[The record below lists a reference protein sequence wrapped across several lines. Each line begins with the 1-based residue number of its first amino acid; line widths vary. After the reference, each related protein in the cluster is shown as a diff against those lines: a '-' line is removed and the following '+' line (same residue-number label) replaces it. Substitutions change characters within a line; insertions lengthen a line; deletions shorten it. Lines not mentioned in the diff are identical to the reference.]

1 MDSGRNLGFLSRR
14 VSRSLVLSVSLL
26 AVACGSNGDHYAPIP
41 DAPRVK
47 SSVVAGVVHDGQH
60 QTIADAVVMIEPTAN
75 GVTRTVLDALATA
88 AAEKDTTAPQT
99 SSKRVTTTDG
109 TGHFAFDGVTPG
121 DYFLN
126 VIADDHLG
134 AGQPVAVPGGPQLA
148 DTIIV
153 DVNLTPTGTFSGVAT
168 LESGTTHSGTAVYVD
183 GTSYVAM
190 TTPAGAYSISDV
202 PVGSYTV
209 RATHA
214 GYIDDTKPGTLTAAG
229 EVVALPAMLL
239 KINSNIAPTATI
251 ASATP
256 LLSTFPVDFTG
267 SGTDTDGTIVKYE
280 WDFENDGTF
289 DYSSPTTANT
299 SHTYTI
305 PGSYTAKL
313 RVTDNSG
320 GVGLAAIQL
329 SIASPV
335 YVSHSTGADGN
346 NGTIGSPVLSISDAY
361 ALAVGPRNAILIEQG
376 SYNAVPDFQ
385 NGIRVLGGR
394 VLPGWGE
401 GSGYSTFTVGTSR
414 ATAHDISTV
423 TLIRRIEI
431 TTSAPSSGNSV
442 ALRLKNVTPGI
453 MSFEQCRFLSS
464 NAPAGG
470 PATNGTAGANGVN
483 GQAGG
488 VGSCS
493 GPAGTGGSGG
503 STQLFNCRS
512 GSSGGNGGLGN
523 VAGDAGYS
531 PGTAYLDYCPLN
543 YGGGG
548 GSGAISGVL
557 DCNAHGQPGGN
568 GSTGFAGAVGQNSSA
583 VTAAGTVINDEWA
596 PVTTSPGGAGADATG
611 GTGGGGGGGRYT
623 YACGVGGGNGGGGGG
638 EGGAGGTSGSGGIGG
653 SGSIAVMLI
662 NAFPVFDTCYF
673 QSGNGGA
680 GGPGGNGA
688 LGGTGGAGALGGAVC
703 TVDVGQGGTG
713 GNGGHGGASGAGA
726 GGPGGPSYGVYK
738 SSSTPTLTNCTFQ
751 IGTPGTGGSGGMHPL
766 LGAASNGNTGLSG
779 NTN

>member
-1 MDSGRNLGFLSRR
+1 MDSGRTLGFLSRR
-14 VSRSLVLSVSLL
+14 VSRSILLSASLL
-26 AVACGSNGDHYAPIP
+26 AIACGSDGDHYAPIP

-47 SSVVAGVVHDGQH
+47 SSVVAGVVRDGQH
-60 QTIADAVVMIEPTAN
+60 QNIADAVVMIEPTTN
-75 GVTRTVLDALATA
+75 GVAQSVLDALATA
-88 AAEKDTTAPQT
+88 SSTKDAPAPQAA
-99 SSKRVTTTDG
+99 SRRVTTTDN
-109 TGHFAFDGVTPG
+109 TGRFAFDGVSPG
-121 DYFLN
+121 EYFLN

-134 AGQPVAVPGGPQLA
+134 AGRSVAVPDGPQLA
-148 DTIIV
+148 DTVIV

-214 GYIDDTKPGTLTAAG
+214 GYVDDTKPGTLTTAG

-251 ASATP
+251 VSATP
-256 LLSTFPVDFTG
+256 LLSTFPVDFVA
-267 SGTDTDGTIVKYE
+267 SGTDIDGTIVKYE

-289 DYSSPTTANT
+289 DYSSPTTPNT
-299 SHTYTI
+299 SHTYVN

-320 GVGLAAIQL
+320 SVGLAAIAL

-335 YVSHSTGADGN
+335 YVSHTTGADGN
-346 NGTIGSPVLSISDAY
+346 NGTIGAPVLKISDAY
-361 ALAVGPRNAILIEQG
+361 ALAVGPRNAILVEEG

-401 GSGYSTFTVGTSR
+401 GSGYSTFTVGTTH
-414 ATAHDISTV
+414 ATAHDISAV

-442 ALRLKNVTPGI
+442 ALHVKNAAPG
-453 MSFEQCRFLSS
+453 MLSFEQCRFLAS

-470 PATNGTAGANGVN
+470 PATNGTPGANGVN

-488 VGSCS
+488 AGSCS

-503 STQLFNCRS
+503 YTQILVCRN
-512 GSSGGNGGLGN
+512 GSVGGNGGLGN
-523 VAGDAGYS
+523 TNGDSGGS
-531 PGTAYLDYCPLN
+531 LGTGQFDYCPIN
-543 YGGGG
+543 FGGYGGA
-548 GSGAISGVL
+548 GAISGVL

-568 GSTGFAGAVGQNSSA
+568 GSAGYDGAVGQNSTA
-583 VTAAGTVINDEWA
+583 VTSAGGVLNDEWTPA
-596 PVTTSPGGAGADATG
+596 TTSPGGAGVDGTG

-623 YACGVGGGNGGGGGG
+623 YACGTGGGNGGGGGG

-653 SGSIAVMLI
+653 SGSIAVMLAD
-662 NAFPVFDTCYF
+662 AFPVFDTCYF

-688 LGGTGGAGALGGAVC
+688 LGGTGGAGGPGGAVC

-738 SSSTPTLTNCTFQ
+738 FSSTPTLTNCTFS
-751 IGTPGTGGSGGMHPL
+751 IGSPGMGGSGGVHPI
-766 LGAASNGNTGLSG
+766 LGAAPNGNAGLSG